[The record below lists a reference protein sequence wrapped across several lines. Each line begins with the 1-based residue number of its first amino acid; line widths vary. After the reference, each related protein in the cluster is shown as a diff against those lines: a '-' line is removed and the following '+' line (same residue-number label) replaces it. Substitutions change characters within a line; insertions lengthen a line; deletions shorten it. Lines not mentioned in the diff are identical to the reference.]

1 MLEDSFKVGVL
12 SVNFIK
18 KRLQQWCFPL
28 KFAKSLR
35 TPILKNICQ
44 RLILSIKDQSSCRVE
59 TSQLTGKANSL
70 VGFYMSGTAAFKWGN
85 GGKWTTKE
93 ISHFLPNVLFWSPW
107 KIRKPKVF
115 WCFQRDQKRT
125 LERKGLIMVV
135 NLERWLEEYIHI
147 FEKYFRDVFG
157 TLLNI

>member
-1 MLEDSFKVGVL
+1 MLESSFKVGVL

-18 KRLQQWCFPL
+18 KRLQHWCFPV

-70 VGFYMSGTAAFKWGN
+70 VGFYMSGTTAFKWGN

-93 ISHFLPNVLFWSPW
+93 ISHFLPNVPFWSPW
-107 KIRKPKVF
+107 KHQKTFGFLMLSGGSKGNIGKKTVNNGGKLGEVVGRIYSYF
-115 WCFQRDQKRT
+115 WK
-125 LERKGLIMVV
+125 
-135 NLERWLEEYIHI
+135 I
-147 FEKYFRDVFG
+147 F
-157 TLLNI
+157 

>member
-18 KRLQQWCFPL
+18 KRLQQWCFSV

-93 ISHFLPNVLFWSPW
+93 ISHFLPNVSFWSPW
-107 KIRKPKVF
+107 KHQKTFGFLMLSGGSKGNIWKKTVNNGGKLGEVVGRIYSYF
-115 WCFQRDQKRT
+115 WK
-125 LERKGLIMVV
+125 
-135 NLERWLEEYIHI
+135 I
-147 FEKYFRDVFG
+147 F
-157 TLLNI
+157 